1 MHDITRDTDLVVN
14 RKKKAQEAAKKVDPD
29 TFPINDVRADLIEE
43 YDSIWTVDKT
53 LRKRMEARVGH
64 YLRVK
69 NSAIEHHEA
78 GLGVFVSCRRQRIV
92 LPGTLLGLFPGVM
105 CDPFVPQPMTPKA
118 SALRP
123 YLLRYDGWWLDYEKE
138 LPYPMPA
145 PGVAF

>member
-1 MHDITRDTDLVVN
+1 
-14 RKKKAQEAAKKVDPD
+14 
-29 TFPINDVRADLIEE
+29 
-43 YDSIWTVDKT
+43 
-53 LRKRMEARVGH
+53 MEARVGH

-105 CDPFVPQPMTPKA
+105 CDPLVPQPLTPKA

-145 PGVAF
+145 PGVAFQDHWEDFKMRAELRGEPESELVEVPP